1 MRLHLQV
8 LHVLLSS
15 DGYYFPVGSI
25 PIHYFDIPVPISP
38 MKFIV
43 LEVWSKF
50 DFSSRLLVNDVNLSN
65 LQANRVTYTTVCL
78 RASHFWRR

>member
-1 MRLHLQV
+1 MCYCLVAATILQWE
-8 LHVLLSS
+8 HSS
-15 DGYYFPVGSI
+15 TYL
-25 PIHYFDIPVPISP
+25 DIPVQISQ

-43 LEVWSKF
+43 LELGENF

-65 LQANRVTYTTVCL
+65 LQANLVTYTTVCL